1 MIGTP
6 FDVLYDIMFNFSTW
20 VSMFTTLIFFE
31 LPFGYSIFNVVFTPV
46 SFIIVFGLMVAKK
59 LVPTT

>member
-6 FDVLYDIMFNFSTW
+6 FDVMYDIMFQFSTW

-31 LPFGYSIFNVVFTPV
+31 FPGVGSVFNVVFTPV
-46 SFIIVFGLMVAKK
+46 SFIIVFGLVIAKK
-59 LVPTT
+59 LVPLT